1 MAGIEQRAQIDT
13 ETFKGLLAINGG
25 GAIALLSFLAAILN
39 KPNVNALVHAVLW
52 GVMVMMLGVV
62 AAVVHNYLRR
72 RCSLLYEHHNG
83 RPPTGRLLGLSLPS
97 PTVCFCSLACMW
109 ISLAAFLTAGLVVA
123 VTGLFLV

>member
-25 GAIALLSFLAAILN
+25 GTIALLSFLAAILN
-39 KPNVNALVHAVLW
+39 KPNVTALAHAVLW
-52 GVMVMMLGVV
+52 GVLVMMLGVA
-62 AAVVHNYLRR
+62 AAVVHNHLRR

-83 RPPTGRLLGLSLPS
+83 KPPAGRLLGLSLPS
-97 PTVCFCSLACMW
+97 PIVCFCSWACMW
-109 ISLAAFLTAGLVVA
+109 ISLASFLTAGLVVA